1 MADEVKG
8 DSIPVLLFRAI
19 ISLIALGGATAL
31 IAAAIE
37 FW

>member
-1 MADEVKG
+1 MADDLKG
-8 DSIPVLLFRAI
+8 DSVPVLLFRAI
-19 ISLIALGGATAL
+19 ISLIGLGFASEL